1 MNRPHAVGT
10 LLVRFEENNGRADTD
25 NSAVEAVMKETRRQ
39 KWRWPIGNK
48 DRFIWQGGS
57 RGEKVLYKPNFDYDA
72 AEQIIADNNINTH
85 TEDGVTN
92 DDDIGVIEK
101 KQRIID
107 QRIRA
112 LSSLFTSCR
121 NDDRTENGHRD
132 NSSGTIRATD
142 LTDEE
147 FIDFVLNGPHY
158 PYPVKKAEKSTTVS
172 DHGMEQI
179 IQNYQD
185 CRQEKRNLG
194 NTYIA
199 ERRSILPE
207 PWVERDDGEHSS
219 VQIDRHGRLI
229 RTRRESNIDAA
240 ANVDD
245 ATESSQDGFE
255 ELELVDAAGAF
266 WRQIIKSSNKD
277 SRSRGGVGRR
287 GSSVVSN
294 ATDRPPLPGILRPPQ
309 QPPPQLQPNPLNQQ
323 HIRERTI
330 AQRMEHESRQAIERA
345 MHRYRLQQQQG
356 RDEAVFEMV
365 DIPLIRPINEA
376 NVPRWLRFLSF
387 NRQQRNQQQH
397 ANNDNADDNPNQQ
410 QNEQQDHQHGEREG
424 LRLALRRI
432 CFAVITVAAAFICM
446 MLQGLPLV
454 DFGDDAM
461 EVHPIFLSGLM
472 GPHYPGHHPQQHHPQ
487 QHHNQPRN
495 EWVFPEIAEEEE
507 EVAGDVQKSIWN
519 RLGVEDRYHLSRDVT
534 SEGDAQSSNGGG
546 AEL

>member
-1 MNRPHAVGT
+1 MMNMNRPHAVGT

-57 RGEKVLYKPNFDYDA
+57 R
-72 AEQIIADNNINTH
+72 DNNINTH

-147 FIDFVLNGPHY
+147 FIYFVLNGP
-158 PYPVKKAEKSTTVS
+158 PYPVKKDEKSTTIS

-219 VQIDRHGRLI
+219 VQIDRHGRL
-229 RTRRESNIDAA
+229 
-240 ANVDD
+240 
-245 ATESSQDGFE
+245 
-255 ELELVDAAGAF
+255 
-266 WRQIIKSSNKD
+266 
-277 SRSRGGVGRR
+277 
-287 GSSVVSN
+287 
-294 ATDRPPLPGILRPPQ
+294 
-309 QPPPQLQPNPLNQQ
+309 
-323 HIRERTI
+323 
-330 AQRMEHESRQAIERA
+330 
-345 MHRYRLQQQQG
+345 
-356 RDEAVFEMV
+356 
-365 DIPLIRPINEA
+365 
-376 NVPRWLRFLSF
+376 
-387 NRQQRNQQQH
+387 
-397 ANNDNADDNPNQQ
+397 
-410 QNEQQDHQHGEREG
+410 
-424 LRLALRRI
+424 
-432 CFAVITVAAAFICM
+432 
-446 MLQGLPLV
+446 
-454 DFGDDAM
+454 
-461 EVHPIFLSGLM
+461 
-472 GPHYPGHHPQQHHPQ
+472 
-487 QHHNQPRN
+487 
-495 EWVFPEIAEEEE
+495 
-507 EVAGDVQKSIWN
+507 
-519 RLGVEDRYHLSRDVT
+519 
-534 SEGDAQSSNGGG
+534 
-546 AEL
+546 